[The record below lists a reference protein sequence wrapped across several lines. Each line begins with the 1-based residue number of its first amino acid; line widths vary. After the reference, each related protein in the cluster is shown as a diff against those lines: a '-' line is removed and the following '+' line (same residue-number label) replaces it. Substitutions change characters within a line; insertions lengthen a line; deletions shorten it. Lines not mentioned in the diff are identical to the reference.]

1 MTRSNSSRRR
11 SAASGGMLRAAWTR
25 GAHLLAAISLQL
37 ALNPPCSAASLTLPT
52 TAIGMVR
59 TGISFAK
66 TPLTFAAD
74 LDAHETSSTRSRS
87 RRTFSSISTSPTCA
101 PRRRPP
107 DIIRAKAHGRIAIRG
122 YTDALGK
129 DAYNQR
135 LSSSAPHRSR
145 HRLRV
150 TSSWPPR
157 VSRHPVPGRA
167 IRSRHSRSVVDFEQR
182 RGLLNHPVFHHHDR
196 VAHRHRFRLAMRDI
210 DCGNGDFLIH
220 LGEEAPRLDTSELC
234 SALNSPYGLYP
245 YLQRP

>member
-107 DIIRAKAHGRIAIRG
+107 DIIRAKAHGRIEIRG
-122 YTDALGK
+122 YMDALGT

-135 LSSSAPHRSR
+135 LSEQRAASVKTWLAGHEQLAATRLATSGPGAGDPVASFAVCCRLRAETRLAELRCLSSPRPCRPSSSLPTGHAR
-145 HRLRV
+145 HRL
-150 TSSWPPR
+150 W
-157 VSRHPVPGRA
+157 
-167 IRSRHSRSVVDFEQR
+167 
-182 RGLLNHPVFHHHDR
+182 
-196 VAHRHRFRLAMRDI
+196 
-210 DCGNGDFLIH
+210 
-220 LGEEAPRLDTSELC
+220 
-234 SALNSPYGLYP
+234 
-245 YLQRP
+245 